1 MFGYVHNKIAG
12 QSCYLFGKRP
22 NYTKDQITMSEQN
35 VVDVDTQ
42 LVEETPEIS
51 NESEDLK
58 NFTEEDLRRVREQEK
73 SKLYPQIESLK
84 EELNSLKQ
92 DRESRLEEEAR
103 LRAEAEAEAKRRAEE
118 EMDVR
123 ELLIKKEEDWKSQL
137 DAERLE
143 REKAFALL
151 DRERQFSELSSYRN
165 SRLEE
170 ERENI
175 IPELID
181 LITGNNAEEIESSIA
196 GLKDRSSRIL
206 ESAQQ
211 AMSSAR
217 REMTGSRVTVP
228 ASGPLD
234 TNSEQQ
240 SFTAE
245 QIASMSVSEYAKY
258 RGKLLGQAASDR
270 GKGLFG

>member
-1 MFGYVHNKIAG
+1 M
-12 QSCYLFGKRP
+12 P
-22 NYTKDQITMSEQN
+22 NMGENDILNVDSQFVEQ
-35 VVDVDTQ
+35 TT
-42 LVEETPEIS
+42 EEVPSAAEAFAEEIS
-51 NESEDLK
+51 KAYTEADLQK
-58 NFTEEDLRRVREQEK
+58 VREQEK

-84 EELNSLKQ
+84 EELNVLKQ

-123 ELLIKKEEDWKSQL
+123 DLLTQKEQEW
-137 DAERLE
+137 AERLESERSE

-151 DRERQFSELSSYRN
+151 DRERHFSELQNYRN
-165 SRLEE
+165 TRLEE

-181 LITGNNAEEIESSIA
+181 LITGSNPDEIESSIA

-211 AMSSAR
+211 ALSSAR

-234 TNSEQQ
+234 NNSEQK

-258 RGKLLGQAASDR
+258 RGKLLGQAASER

>member
-1 MFGYVHNKIAG
+1 MAT
-12 QSCYLFGKRP
+12 P
-22 NYTKDQITMSEQN
+22 D
-35 VVDVDTQ
+35 VDVTQ
-42 LVEETPEIS
+42 QFVDATQEFVLQPEVS
-51 NESEDLK
+51 ESLTQVK
-58 NFTEEDLRRVREQEK
+58 TYSEEDLHKVREQEK

-123 ELLIKKEEDWKSQL
+123 ELLSKKEQEFEARL
-137 DAERLE
+137 EAERLE

-151 DRERQFSELSSYRN
+151 DRERNFSELQNYR
-165 SRLEE
+165 SARLEQ
-170 ERENI
+170 ERDNI

-181 LITGNNAEEIESSIA
+181 LITGETPEEVETSIA

-211 AMSSAR
+211 ALSSAR
-217 REMTGSRVTVP
+217 REMTGSRITSP

-234 TNSEQQ
+234 NNSEQK

-258 RGKLLGQAASDR
+258 RGKLLGQAASER

>member
-1 MFGYVHNKIAG
+1 
-12 QSCYLFGKRP
+12 
-22 NYTKDQITMSEQN
+22 MSNIGESDVLGVENQFIEQ
-35 VVDVDTQ
+35 T
-42 LVEETPEIS
+42 VESTPEVDAFKEEIAKAYT
-51 NESEDLK
+51 EADLQK
-58 NFTEEDLRRVREQEK
+58 VREQEK

-84 EELNSLKQ
+84 EELNVLKQ

-103 LRAEAEAEAKRRAEE
+103 LRAEAEVEAKRLAED

-123 ELLIKKEEDWKSQL
+123 ELLNKKEQEFEERL
-137 DAERLE
+137 GAERLE

-151 DRERQFSELSSYRN
+151 DRERNFSELQNYR
-165 SRLEE
+165 SARLEQ
-170 ERENI
+170 ERDNI

-181 LITGNNAEEIESSIA
+181 LITGETPEEVENSIA

-211 AMSSAR
+211 ALSSAR
-217 REMTGSRVTVP
+217 REMTGSRITSP

-234 TNSEQQ
+234 NNSEQK

-245 QIASMSVSEYAKY
+245 QIAAMSVSEYAKY
-258 RGKLLGQAASDR
+258 RGKLLGQAASER

>member
-1 MFGYVHNKIAG
+1 MSNIGESDVLGVENQFIEQTVEAAPEVSAFEEEIAKA
-12 QSCYLFGKRP
+12 Y
-22 NYTKDQITMSEQN
+22 SEA
-35 VVDVDTQ
+35 
-42 LVEETPEIS
+42 
-51 NESEDLK
+51 DLQK
-58 NFTEEDLRRVREQEK
+58 VREQEK

-84 EELNSLKQ
+84 EELNVLKQ

-123 ELLIKKEEDWKSQL
+123 ELLSKKEQEFEARL
-137 DAERLE
+137 EAERLE

-151 DRERQFSELSSYRN
+151 DRERNFSELQNYR
-165 SRLEE
+165 SARLEQ
-170 ERENI
+170 ERDNI

-181 LITGNNAEEIESSIA
+181 LITGETPEEVETSIA

-211 AMSSAR
+211 ALSSAR
-217 REMTGSRVTVP
+217 REMTGSRITSP

-234 TNSEQQ
+234 NNSEQK

-258 RGKLLGQAASDR
+258 RGKLLGQAASER